1 MIVFKVNAYEV
12 RKAEAESQ
20 GTRLEPNAL
29 VRPKIS
35 FFSCLE
41 TFTQTE
47 VISNFYSSAVNG
59 NTTARK

>member
-1 MIVFKVNAYEV
+1 MNAYEA
-12 RKAEAESQ
+12 RKAEAEAQ
-20 GTRLEPNAL
+20 GKRLEPNSL

-59 NTTARK
+59 NTTAHK